1 VAGTGDT
8 LLNSDKHA
16 SPSVVAYDTNKKAA
30 KSEDLAA
37 FKPQSSAGIKPALD

>member
-1 VAGTGDT
+1 MVTRDT
-8 LLNSDKHA
+8 HE
-16 SPSVVAYDTNKKAA
+16 KAA